1 MIFNSS
7 EFFHFFSIFL
17 LLYYLS
23 LRQKIW
29 ARNALILVSSLIFY
43 GWIKW
48 SYLLLIVYSIM
59 IDYVLGQLIYSS
71 TGFRRKMFLAISII
85 SNIGLL
91 FYFKY
96 FGWIYQEV
104 TGLSLTIF
112 LPIGISFYTF
122 QTISYSYDIYKG
134 KLEPERNLLTFAS
147 FVTFFPQLVAG
158 PIERASNLLPQFR
171 RKSYISWDRDKIDI
185 IILGF
190 YQKIILGDGFAGIV
204 ERSWNNMDNGLE
216 TIIGII
222 AFSIQI
228 YGDFAGYSNI
238 AIGIAG
244 LLGFSLMENFNSPYK
259 SSSVTEF
266 WSRWHISLSTW
277 FRDYLYIPLGGNRR
291 RVYLNLLIVFLIS
304 GLWHGAN
311 WTFILWGAM
320 HGLAVILE
328 RIYGRLDT
336 FSIFLGRSFT
346 LFFVSIAWVFFRA
359 PNIYLG
365 IEYINSVFNSW
376 TIPVFTG
383 EEKILICLSFLY
395 FIRFIGKMI
404 WKELDDYLSGFFLGI
419 VIFIIYIMSSG
430 DNSFIYFQF

>member
-7 EFFHFFSIFL
+7 EFFYFFSIFL
-17 LLYYLS
+17 LLYYLT
-23 LRQKIW
+23 LRQEIW
-29 ARNALILVSSLIFY
+29 ARNVLILVSSLIFY

-48 SYLLLIVYSIM
+48 SYVLLIIYSIM

-71 TGFRRKMFLAISII
+71 TGIRRKIFLAISII

-104 TGLSLTIF
+104 TGLSLMIF

-134 KLEPERNLLTFAS
+134 KLKPEKNLLTFAS

-171 RKSYISWDRDKIDI
+171 RKSNISWDRDKIDI

-204 ERSWNNMDNGLE
+204 ERSWDNMDNGLE
-216 TIIGII
+216 TIMGII

-311 WTFILWGAM
+311 WTFIVWGAM

-328 RIYGRLDT
+328 RFYGRLDT

-346 LFFVSIAWVFFRA
+346 LLFVSIAWVFFRA

-365 IEYINSVFNSW
+365 IKYINSAFNSW

-383 EEKILICLSFLY
+383 EEKILMCLSFLY
-395 FIRFIGKMI
+395 FIRFMGKRI
-404 WKELDDYLSGFFLGI
+404 WKKLDDYISGFFLGI